1 MKKFSKLK
9 IIQMIVFIVVAIV
22 GIVIVFT
29 DAELYQMIGF
39 DPHIR
44 ILSIVLWVAL
54 GLAFV
59 FMFLDYRLDSQLRRE
74 NEELNYAFYTDP
86 DTGIANRNS
95 CDAYINQ
102 FDNRLLPEG
111 MAAFTIMVSNLKE
124 LNEELGYEQGDKA
137 ISDLAGILQGILPKG
152 DFLGRNGGDRFLI
165 IMRKCSKTDKE
176 AFLRKIDAAI
186 AQRNKK
192 VSEEEKIEH
201 RVGAALQVERHAMT
215 LHTLVAVSDR
225 KAHGENLQ

>member
-1 MKKFSKLK
+1 MKKFNKLK
-9 IIQMIVFIVVAIV
+9 IIQMILFVIITII
-22 GIVIVFT
+22 GLVIVFT

-44 ILSIVLWVAL
+44 ILCIVLWVVL
-54 GLAFV
+54 GLSFI
-59 FMFLDYRLDSQLRRE
+59 FLFLDYRLDSQLRRE

-102 FDNRLLPEG
+102 YQNRLLPEG
-111 MAAFTIMVSNLKE
+111 MAAFTVMVSNLEE
-124 LNEELGYEQGDKA
+124 LNDELGYEQGDKIIA
-137 ISDLAGILQGILPKG
+137 ELAGILQGILPKG

-176 AFLRKIDAAI
+176 AFLQKIDSAI
-186 AQRNKK
+186 DQRNRK
-192 VSEEEKIEH
+192 VSKEEKLEYRI
-201 RVGAALQVERHAMT
+201 GAALQVERHAMT

-225 KAHGENLQ
+225 KAHGES

>member
-1 MKKFSKLK
+1 MKKFNKLK
-9 IIQMIVFIVVAIV
+9 IIQIILFVVVTILALV
-22 GIVIVFT
+22 VVFT

-44 ILSIVLWVAL
+44 ILAIALWVVL
-54 GLAFV
+54 GLSFI

-102 FDNRLLPEG
+102 YQNRLLPEG

-124 LNEELGYEQGDKA
+124 LNEELGYEQGDKIIA
-137 ISDLAGILQGILPKG
+137 ELAGLLQGVLPKG

-176 AFLRKIDAAI
+176 SFMKKIDSAI
-186 AQRNKK
+186 AERNSK
-192 VSEEEKIEH
+192 VAEEEKLEYRI
-201 RVGAALQVERHAMT
+201 GAALQVERHAMT

-225 KAHGENLQ
+225 KAHGES

>member
-1 MKKFSKLK
+1 MKKFNKLK
-9 IIQMIVFIVVAIV
+9 IIQMILFVIITII
-22 GIVIVFT
+22 GLVIVFT

-44 ILSIVLWVAL
+44 ILCIVLWVVL
-54 GLAFV
+54 GLSFI
-59 FMFLDYRLDSQLRRE
+59 FLFLDYRLDSQLRRE

-102 FDNRLLPEG
+102 YQNRLLPEG
-111 MAAFTIMVSNLKE
+111 MAAFTVMVSNLEE
-124 LNEELGYEQGDKA
+124 LNDELGYEQGDKIIA
-137 ISDLAGILQGILPKG
+137 ELAGILQGILPKG

-176 AFLRKIDAAI
+176 AFLQKIDSAI
-186 AQRNKK
+186 GQRNSKA
-192 VSEEEKIEH
+192 SEEEKVEYRI
-201 RVGAALQVERHAMT
+201 GAALQAERHAMT
-215 LHTLVAVSDR
+215 LHTLVATSDR
-225 KAHGENLQ
+225 KAHGES